1 MIAAVIAL
9 IGRPVVKQLE
19 RIHIGKFHFP
29 NWANVIATM
38 LLFLFLGVGTFRILI
53 PLVGA
58 ELDRLQSVDIEKLID
73 GSEATMAA
81 IKMRLDK
88 WGINYDEALST
99 EQMYTYVQDLFSA
112 VSFSSIAN
120 SLLSTFGNLFIAAFS
135 VLFISFFLLKERQI
149 LHNIIFTLTPDSQAI
164 KMENI
169 VNNTKRLL
177 SRYFVGLLIQVTLIA
192 TLVSV
197 GLLIVGVENAIIL
210 GCIAGLFNLVPYIG
224 PFAGAT
230 FGILFTFALNLNM
243 DLNTIVVPLIL
254 KMAVV
259 YAIVQLLDNLVFQP
273 LIFSNSVF
281 AHPLEIFLVIS
292 IAGTLMGVIGMFL
305 AIPLYTF
312 VRIIAKEFL
321 SEFKVVQSL
330 TRSI

>member
-9 IGRPVVKQLE
+9 IGRPLVKQLE
-19 RIHIGKFHFP
+19 RIHIGKFRFP
-29 NWANVIATM
+29 NWANVVITL
-38 LLFLFLGVGTFRILI
+38 LLFLSVGIGLLRLLVPLI
-53 PLVGA
+53 GS
-58 ELDRLQSVDIEKLID
+58 EIERLQAVDIQSLID
-73 GSEATMAA
+73 GSEATMSE
-81 IKMRLDK
+81 IKSRLDT
-88 WGINYDEALST
+88 WGIRYDEALST
-99 EQMYTYVQDLFSA
+99 DQLYSYVQELFST

-120 SLLSTFGNLFIAAFS
+120 SLLSTFGNLFVAAFS

-149 LHNIIFTLTPDSQAI
+149 LHNIIFTLTPDSQAE
-164 KMENI
+164 KVENV

-177 SRYFVGLLIQVTLIA
+177 SRYFVGLLIQVTLIT

-224 PFAGAT
+224 PFAGAL
-230 FGILFTFALNLNM
+230 FGILFTFTLNLDM
-243 DLNTIVVPLIL
+243 DLTTVVVPLLL
-254 KMAVV
+254 KMALV

-292 IAGTLMGVIGMFL
+292 IAGTLLGVVGMIL

-321 SEFKVVQSL
+321 SEFKVVQTL